1 MIQPQ
6 RTQEGYDHIRETI
19 LNKCKLIPSSRETL
33 DWNLDDFEIVSY
45 ACGDKLD
52 KNKNLTFDHFEY
64 AYPMKMSNNVNDRKE
79 FYHFFCTSNCQE
91 TFVVAR
97 RKTSNN

>member
-1 MIQPQ
+1 MNIDPQ
-6 RTQEGYDHIRETI
+6 RTQEGYDNIRTAI
-19 LNKCKLIPSSRETL
+19 LQKCKFIPTRETL

-52 KNKNLTFDHFEY
+52 KNKNLTFDHFEF

-79 FYHFFCTSNCQE
+79 FYHFFCTSKCQE
-91 TFVVAR
+91 TFVIAR
-97 RKTSNN
+97 LKKSNN